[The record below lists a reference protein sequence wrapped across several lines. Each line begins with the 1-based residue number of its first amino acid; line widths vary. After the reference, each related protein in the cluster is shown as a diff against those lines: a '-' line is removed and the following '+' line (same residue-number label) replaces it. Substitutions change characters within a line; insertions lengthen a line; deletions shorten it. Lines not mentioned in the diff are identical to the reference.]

1 MLWRQIG
8 TSWKLN
14 ILVVIFSLVI
24 SKIGLEKNSKV
35 EYSKVPNHPPGRS
48 PSKRYEF
55 IHYAQYSHRAIVGQV
70 VRRIR
75 WEKLC
80 VAWAKLNTD
89 GPCLGNPRICGGVVQ
104 DELGGW
110 LGGFL
115 SKIGITTSFLAK
127 LWAWALVLVV
137 LKSHIAIFSTT
148 IYKNG
153 TPLVE
158 PKWKFLASQ
167 QQCTAKDGCSL

>member
-8 TSWKLN
+8 TSWKLT

-24 SKIGLEKNSKV
+24 SKIGLEKTAKWNIV
-35 EYSKVPNHPPGRS
+35 RFLIILPRWS

-55 IHYAQYSHRAIVGQV
+55 IHCARYFHR
-70 VRRIR
+70 
-75 WEKLC
+75 
-80 VAWAKLNTD
+80 AWAKLKTN
-89 GPCLGNPRICGGVVQ
+89 GSCLGNPGICGHVVQ

-110 LGGFL
+110 LGGFS

-148 IYKNG
+148 IYKNW
-153 TPLVE
+153 TPLME
-158 PKWKFLASQ
+158 PKPKFLAFQ
-167 QQCTAKDGCSL
+167 QQCTAKDGCAL